1 MPSIY
6 EIFGNDA
13 HQMTISLMEAAKV
26 SSLIP
31 RNASIALKPNLV
43 IDRSPDSGATTHP
56 GVLSGC
62 IEYLQTRASKNLR
75 CVAPVQHHIG
85 GLHKF
90 WDGLIFSSL
99 QAGYPLFYSSR
110 GSPSTVSGSP
120 FLPPQLCSWKP
131 RQWEIFWNRPAL
143 IPFFT
148 DKPDLR
154 CSWI

>member
-62 IEYLQTRASKNLR
+62 IEYLQMNGFTKICVMESSWVGDRTDRAMKTCGYDRVCDKYSVPFYDLKKKHGQFKLLSGQWKSLAAR
-75 CVAPVQHHIG
+75 LTQ
-85 GLHKF
+85 
-90 WDGLIFSSL
+90 IF
-99 QAGYPLFYSSR
+99 
-110 GSPSTVSGSP
+110 
-120 FLPPQLCSWKP
+120 
-131 RQWEIFWNRPAL
+131 
-143 IPFFT
+143 
-148 DKPDLR
+148 
-154 CSWI
+154 